1 MRTADCSAVLFLAGP
16 ALLRGAG
23 HQAVAPAFAIFEG
36 WAFLLP
42 TAGDFQI
49 FFTLISAVRGGLPI
63 VAMQPVRQGRRQFG
77 CDKCTRHWVRGTH
90 LRNHESWGQP
100 LSLVD

>member
-63 VAMQPVRQGRRQFG
+63 VAMQPVRQGRRQFAVTNAHDIG
-77 CDKCTRHWVRGTH
+77 SAAPTCETTKAGA
-90 LRNHESWGQP
+90 NHYRW
-100 LSLVD
+100 